1 MSVVAD
7 TDTINLWQILIPR
20 FNFIFKI
27 VMQVTEDQC
36 ITSEGIHKVEL
47 LLPFMNDASA
57 DG

>member
-1 MSVVAD
+1 
-7 TDTINLWQILIPR
+7 
-20 FNFIFKI
+20 
-27 VMQVTEDQC
+27 MQVTEDQC